1 MGEKYRGIFKMKEKK
16 KQIERKEKWIEKKVN
31 T

>member
-1 MGEKYRGIFKMKEKK
+1 MGEKERGIFKMKEKK
-16 KQIERKEKWIEKKVN
+16 KWIERKEKWTEKKVN